1 MAKTKISIPKA
12 EIELFCLK
20 HHIVKLSLFGSV
32 LRDDFREESD
42 IDVLVAFDAGHE
54 ADLMELASM
63 ERELSAVLDGHKVDM
78 STPPMLSRYFR
89 DEVLA
94 EAEVV
99 YDQT

>member
-32 LRDDFREESD
+32 LREDFREDSD
-42 IDVLVAFDAGHE
+42 VDVLVELGPGHE
-54 ADLMELASM
+54 VDLMLLASM
-63 ERELSAVLDGHKVDM
+63 ERELSAVLDGRKVDM

-99 YDQT
+99 FDQT